1 MLSAERQGRGD
12 AAPPQRRTMREFC
25 SDEVGRGEG
34 QGYFACHAGGCGF
47 ESHLVHQPGA
57 SSSMDRAPMF
67 PGRLFPSSSF
77 AKKVQ
82 KEKSRFLAALGMTD
96 LERG

>member
-1 MLSAERQGRGD
+1 M
-12 AAPPQRRTMREFC
+12 MRPTTTDVAGVC

-47 ESHLVHQPGA
+47 ESHLVHQLGA

-67 PGRLFPSSSF
+67 LGRLFPSNSF
-77 AKKVQ
+77 AEKVQ
-82 KEKSRFLAALGMTD
+82 QEKQILAAPGMANF
-96 LERG
+96 ERG

>member
-1 MLSAERQGRGD
+1 MLSAERQGRSG
-12 AAPPQRRTMREFC
+12 AAPPQRLTLPEFC
-25 SDEVGRGEG
+25 GDEVGRGEG
-34 QGYFACHAGGCGF
+34 QGYFACRAGGCGF
-47 ESHLVHQPGA
+47 ESHLVHQLRA

-77 AKKVQ
+77 AMKVQ